1 MRKRLIAFFDLDSA
15 IVFSL
20 ISKGFSLIAQPAM
33 LFLIS
38 SRLSPEGQG
47 YYYTFYSVIALTI
60 FMELG
65 LGVVITHFSSNE
77 FGSLRWTETGGLAG
91 NEVALSRLL
100 SILRKSLGWYGAI
113 VLISTTL
120 LIPLGLALFRS
131 KAGQSDVNYAWPWV
145 CLMLATAMGTWLIPV
160 VAMLG
165 GSDRIADVQRIRFVQ
180 NIVGSIVFCLALLGG
195 ARLYAP
201 AMLQTGQTL
210 VFVVWFVASFRGLT
224 AQLVRRRSASDAEVS
239 WLKEILPM
247 QWKVGLSWMS
257 LYFIS
262 STHNPLLF
270 AFRGPT
276 EAGQMGMSR
285 AIAEMIAG
293 VGMPWVS
300 TRSVTY
306 GIHVGRRDYAS
317 LDRVALRATLQGMA
331 VATCAGLA
339 AVVGYFVVR
348 HVSPDQ
354 IARVLPISGFAMLII
369 GTIGGIGVNSVGE
382 YLRAH
387 KVEPYLRVNL
397 ILAVLVTISNVVSA
411 KFFDTNT
418 MAVAFVLV
426 TTLVGWP
433 LAAQVFLTKRREWRQ
448 AGDANGD
455 RR

>member
-1 MRKRLIAFFDLDSA
+1 MHKRLIAFFDLDSA

-20 ISKGFSLIAQPAM
+20 TSKGFSLIAQPAM

-38 SRLSPEGQG
+38 SRLSPEEQG
-47 YYYTFYSVIALTI
+47 YYYTFYSVLALTI

-77 FGSLRWTETGGLAG
+77 FGSLRWTDTGGLAG
-91 NEVALSRLL
+91 NDVALSRLL

-131 KAGQSDVNYAWPWV
+131 KAQHSDVNYAWPWV
-145 CLMLATAMGTWLIPV
+145 CLILATAMGTWLIPV
-160 VAMLG
+160 VSMLG
-165 GSDRIADVQRIRFVQ
+165 GSDRIADIQRIRFVQ
-180 NIVGSIVFCLALLGG
+180 NIVGSTVFCLALLGG

-201 AMLQTGQTL
+201 ALMQTGQVL
-210 VFVVWFVASFRGLT
+210 VFLVWFVAVFRGLT
-224 AQLVRRRSASDAEVS
+224 VQLVRRPSHADAQVS
-239 WLKEILPM
+239 WRREILPM

-257 LYFIS
+257 SYFIS
-262 STHNPLLF
+262 YTANPLLF

-285 AIAEMIAG
+285 SIAEMIAG

-306 GIHVGRRDYAS
+306 GIHVSRRDYAA
-317 LDRVALRATLQGMA
+317 LDRIALRAALQGMA
-331 VATCAGLA
+331 VATCAGLT
-339 AVVGYFVVR
+339 AVAPYLVVR

-354 IARVLPISGFAMLII
+354 AHRVLPLSGFAMLIV

-387 KVEPYLRVNL
+387 KIEPYLRVNL
-397 ILAVLVTISNVVSA
+397 ILAGLVTISNVIFA
-411 KFFDTNT
+411 KFFNANA
-418 MAVAFVLV
+418 MAIAFVLV

-433 LAAQVFLTKRREWRQ
+433 LAAQVFFTKRREWQLRDKASGVQ
-448 AGDANGD
+448 
-455 RR
+455 